1 MTGAEALHA
10 RDEADALRHDD
21 DDDDDDEDDDEDEQE
36 SVL

>member
-21 DDDDDDEDDDEDEQE
+21 DEDDEDDQE
-36 SVL
+36 SVLWCL

>member
-21 DDDDDDEDDDEDEQE
+21 DDDDDEDEQE
-36 SVL
+36 SVLWCL

>member
-21 DDDDDDEDDDEDEQE
+21 DDDDDEQE
-36 SVL
+36 SVLWCL